1 MTIPKIINQKN
12 YSNTRYYSR
21 YNFLISHYKTG
32 IILDLGNL
40 GGVFNEGKS
49 NSFHQLLST
58 VAKNSTI
65 HGFDLFKPKNI
76 KKYSNQKQG
85 DIEKGL
91 PYEDNFFDTVYMG
104 ELIEHLSNFK
114 LVLGEISRVLKK
126 DGRFILDTPNP
137 YSVFRIAKWLL
148 QREENLGD
156 PTHLIFFTPAS
167 LVATLEKHNFKVE
180 TMSEKLPK
188 KYKYIPHN
196 LIKGLGSHLLISAKK
211 QKHTSDNSI

>member
-65 HGFDLFKPKNI
+65 HGFDLFKPKI
-76 KKYSNQKQG
+76 
-85 DIEKGL
+85 
-91 PYEDNFFDTVYMG
+91 
-104 ELIEHLSNFK
+104 
-114 LVLGEISRVLKK
+114 
-126 DGRFILDTPNP
+126 
-137 YSVFRIAKWLL
+137 
-148 QREENLGD
+148 
-156 PTHLIFFTPAS
+156 
-167 LVATLEKHNFKVE
+167 
-180 TMSEKLPK
+180 
-188 KYKYIPHN
+188 
-196 LIKGLGSHLLISAKK
+196 
-211 QKHTSDNSI
+211 